1 MVMNAPIVT
10 VTAPSYDEV
19 DIDVVITARMRI
31 EG

>member
-1 MVMNAPIVT
+1 MVMNTPIAT

-19 DIDVVITARMRI
+19 DIDDGITARMRI